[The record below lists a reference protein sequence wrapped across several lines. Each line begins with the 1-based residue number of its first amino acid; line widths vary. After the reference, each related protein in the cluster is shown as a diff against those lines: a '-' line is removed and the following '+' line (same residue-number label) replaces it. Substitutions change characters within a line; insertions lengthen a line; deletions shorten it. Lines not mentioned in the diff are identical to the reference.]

1 MSAARGQGRALA
13 TVALLVADYDEA
25 AAWFTDKLGFELV
38 EDADLGGGKR
48 WVVVAPAGGRGARLL
63 LARADTPA
71 QRRAVGNQAGGRVF
85 LFLETDDFSRD
96 HGARRG
102 ISRGAAPRSLRHGGG
117 VPRPLRKRLGPHPA
131 EPVKAVAF
139 CKSLPYIADA
149 TRPSS
154 SGQDGA
160 LSRRKPGF
168 DSPWAYHPRSF
179 PLLLQ

>member
-38 EDADLGGGKR
+38 EDADFGGGKR

-96 HGARRG
+96 HGAMLAAGVEFRE
-102 ISRGAAPRSLRHGGG
+102 APRREAYGT
-117 VPRPLRKRLGPHPA
+117 V
-131 EPVKAVAF
+131 AVF
-139 CKSLPYIADA
+139 LDLCGNVWDLIQ
-149 TRPSS
+149 PS
-154 SGQDGA
+154 
-160 LSRRKPGF
+160 R
-168 DSPWAYHPRSF
+168 
-179 PLLLQ
+179 